1 MEKDKIKQISKS
13 LSYWLRHRPDD
24 IGIKVDK
31 EGWVDINE
39 LMEKSKDKIEFT
51 FDDLKEV
58 VEQNDKKRFVLDKDK
73 MRIRAAQGHSINVEI
88 KFKEFIPKDF
98 IYHGTAKRNV
108 DNILKK
114 GLIPQTRTHV
124 HLSKDVETAKSV
136 GLRHS
141 KNINDLVILKIDA
154 MQMYRDNEVLFVSEN
169 DVILSKYV
177 DKKYISLK

>member
-31 EGWVDINE
+31 EGWVDISE
-39 LMEKSKDKIEFT
+39 LMDKSKDKIQFT
-51 FDDLKEV
+51 FEDLKEV
-58 VEQNDKKRFVLDKDK
+58 VEQNDKKRFVLDEKNMK
-73 MRIRAAQGHSINVEI
+73 IRAAQGHSINVEI

-98 IYHGTAKRNV
+98 VYHGTAKRNV
-108 DNILKK
+108 DAILKK

-124 HLSKDVETAKSV
+124 HMSKDVETATSV

-141 KNINDLVILKIDA
+141 KNKNDLVILKIDA
-154 MQMYRDNEVLFVSEN
+154 MQMYRDGETLFISEN
-169 DVILSKYV
+169 DVILSKHV
-177 DKKYISLK
+177 NKKYISI